1 MATETA
7 KIVYLTDTAND
18 NAKILPKSIGSAITH
33 KPSNDCETA
42 DQTTVSAELDKFASQ
57 LKGKDI
63 PELTEFRDDEIIDV
77 ATGEKRILEI

>member
-1 MATETA
+1 MAIETA
-7 KIVYLTDTAND
+7 NIVYLTDTAND
-18 NAKILPKSIGSAITH
+18 NAKILPKSIGSAIIH
-33 KPSNDCETA
+33 KPSNDYETA
-42 DQTTVSAELDKFASQ
+42 DQTTVSAELDKLASQ